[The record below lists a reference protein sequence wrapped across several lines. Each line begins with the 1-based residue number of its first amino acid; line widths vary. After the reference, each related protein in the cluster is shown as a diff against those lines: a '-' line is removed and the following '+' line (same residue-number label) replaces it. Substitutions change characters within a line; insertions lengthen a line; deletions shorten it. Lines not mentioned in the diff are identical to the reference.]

1 MKIAAPKIANNLPMH
16 SFHNIQMEEELELYD
31 CQIVDDEFENEQLNH
46 VRISTA
52 HIKNSNLIGSSFSK
66 ADFLDVIFE
75 NCDLSN
81 VRLDGANI
89 HRVHFKNCKL
99 LGVNFTDVRFGNVTF
114 EHCIGNLSAFA
125 QSKFDKV
132 QFVECDLKQADFYDC
147 TFKSIEFQH
156 CNINEAN
163 LEETKLA
170 GVDLSSCTFETLTVG
185 INSLK
190 GCTVSAQQAT
200 LLASLLGLI
209 VKY

>member
-1 MKIAAPKIANNLPMH
+1 MKIAAPKIAHNLPKH
-16 SFHNIQMEEELELYD
+16 SFYDVQMEEELELYN
-31 CQIVDDEFENEQLNH
+31 CQIIDDEFESEQLDH
-46 VRISTA
+46 IRISTA

-66 ADFLDVIFE
+66 ADFLDVTFE

-81 VRLDGANI
+81 VHLDGSNI

-114 EHCIGNLSAFA
+114 EQCIGNLSVFS

-132 QFVECDLKQADFYDC
+132 RFVECELKQTDFYDC
-147 TFKSIEFQH
+147 TFKSIEFEQ

-163 LEETKLA
+163 LEETKLTK
-170 GVDLSSCTFETLTVG
+170 VDLSSCTFETLTVG

-190 GCTVSAQQAT
+190 GCTVSTQQAA
-200 LLASLLGLI
+200 LLASLMGLI
-209 VKY
+209 VKH

>member
-1 MKIAAPKIANNLPMH
+1 MKITAPKMASQLMAR
-16 SFHNIQMEEELELYD
+16 SFHDLHTTEELELYD
-31 CQIVDDEFENEQLNH
+31 CQIIDDEFENEQLDH
-46 VRISTA
+46 VRISTT

-89 HRVHFKNCKL
+89 HRAHFKNCKL

-114 EHCIGNLSAFA
+114 EHCIGNLSVFA

-132 QFVECDLKQADFYDC
+132 QFDACDLKQTDFYDC
-147 TFKSIEFQH
+147 TLKSIAFQQ

-170 GVDLSSCTFETLTVG
+170 GVDFTSCTFETLTVG

-190 GCTVSAQQAT
+190 SCIVSPQQAT